1 MMTTKSSH
9 RMSKSQSREGLVPD
23 KHIQSDEM
31 MMTTEEAD
39 AGIKIPKHVK
49 ISSKMPFDMQ
59 SLRQSKEFLER
70 MKYM

>member
-1 MMTTKSSH
+1 M
-9 RMSKSQSREGLVPD
+9 PD